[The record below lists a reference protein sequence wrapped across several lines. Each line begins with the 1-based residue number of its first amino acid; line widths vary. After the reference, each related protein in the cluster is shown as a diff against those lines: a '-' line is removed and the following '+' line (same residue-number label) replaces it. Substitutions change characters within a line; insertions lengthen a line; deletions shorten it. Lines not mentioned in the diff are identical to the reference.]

1 MEGFISIYFYIG
13 LTIIGAGL
21 LIHTFVVVRVLRSHG
36 HGRLTGWINIMQVRE
51 QAEYK
56 KICIAEGKPLIWWR
70 ILTVLNVLSVVFVLG
85 WFALM
90 YFS

>member
-51 QAEYK
+51 QAAYK

>member
-1 MEGFISIYFYIG
+1 MESFISMYWYIG
-13 LTIIGAGL
+13 MTIIGAGL

-36 HGRLTGWINIMQVRE
+36 HGRLIGWINIMQIRE

-56 KICIAEGKPLIWWR
+56 KICIAEGKSLIWWR
-70 ILTVLNVLSVVFVLG
+70 ILTALNVLAVVFVLG